1 MFAMEI
7 VRLIERCRQGDAEAL
22 GELYE
27 AYAHRMR
34 GVCRRYI
41 SDKQMV
47 EDVVHDAFVIIF
59 TSFDRLRDPRR
70 AEAWMMAIVR
80 NVASKCK
87 DHLDTLP
94 TIPLEETNGADL
106 LAAEDG
112 GVCMS
117 SEEKDV
123 RGVPLS
129 EVIRMIDKLP
139 EGYGQRHD
147 TQGNR
152 HRVGHRATFIIIA
165 TDKGKK
171 DVAQDDAAILGLAL
185 AAIYSPC
192 ILSVQENV

>member
-41 SDKQMV
+41 SDKQTV

-70 AEAWMMAIVR
+70 AESWMMAIVR

-87 DHLDTLP
+87 DHLNALP
-94 TIPLEETNGADL
+94 TVPLEETDGADL
-106 LAAEDG
+106 LASEDDG
-112 GVCMS
+112 IRLFS
-117 SEEKDV
+117 SIRGDKND
-123 RGVPLS
+123 RQTAGRLWTGVPLVS
-129 EVIRMIDKLP
+129 L
-139 EGYGQRHD
+139 
-147 TQGNR
+147 
-152 HRVGHRATFIIIA
+152 
-165 TDKGKK
+165 
-171 DVAQDDAAILGLAL
+171 
-185 AAIYSPC
+185 
-192 ILSVQENV
+192 